1 MQDLKLVDQTRGILT
16 WVTDN
21 VPGNFHQEVGY
32 ATVRATRTACADA
45 DTLKELPD
53 DLPRARYYEGLA
65 RPCITPETRFIAPY
79 CTSTDILQDDP
90 RMK

>member
-32 ATVRATRTACADA
+32 ATVSTWQMLCAEADA
-45 DTLKELPD
+45 
-53 DLPRARYYEGLA
+53 
-65 RPCITPETRFIAPY
+65 
-79 CTSTDILQDDP
+79 LQDLSIMNCLASFSYEALATATHTRDMICCSHLSTTTDVLEGYGNP
-90 RMK
+90 

>member
-32 ATVRATRTACADA
+32 ATVSTRQMPCAKADA
-45 DTLKELPD
+45 LQGLPVWM
-53 DLPRARYYEGLA
+53 A
-65 RPCITPETRFIAPY
+65 
-79 CTSTDILQDDP
+79 
-90 RMK
+90 